1 MRMSSSNPALKRA
14 VGSGQQRG
22 YAPYQQGYHGYAQPG
37 QPYGQSYGQPGHQ
50 YGQGGPQQP
59 MAPPERSLTI
69 DDVVV
74 RTGLTLGMVILT
86 AALTYFVGAL
96 VDPGLVFPLTIV
108 GALGG
113 LVLGL
118 VIGFKQSTNPVLIM
132 IYAALQG
139 LFVGGL
145 SFILETNLAQ
155 QGIGGGGSLV
165 LPAVLG
171 TLFVAGTMLALYK
184 FEIIR
189 VTNTFMKVVM
199 AAAIGLVIAL
209 LANFVLA
216 FFIPGGMGLRE
227 PSWLGLGIC
236 LVAVVIAAMMLAIEF
251 KMIDEAIANRMP
263 ERFSWQLAF
272 GLTLTL
278 VWIYIEIL
286 RMIWILKTM
295 FAD

>member
-1 MRMSSSNPALKRA
+1 MRMSSSNPVLKRA
-14 VGSGQQRG
+14 VGSGQAG
-22 YAPYQQGYHGYAQPG
+22 YAPGAPYQQGYAGYAQAG
-37 QPYGQSYGQPGHQ
+37 QPYGQPGYPQ
-50 YGQGGPQQP
+50 AGYPGPQAP
-59 MAPPERSLTI
+59 MGGGERPVTI

-86 AALTYFVGAL
+86 AVITYFVGTM
-96 VDPGLVFPLTIV
+96 VNPGLVYPLAIV

-113 LVLGL
+113 MVLGL

-132 IYAALQG
+132 IFAALEG

-145 SFILETNLAQ
+145 SFILEMNLAA
-155 QGIGGGGSLV
+155 QGIGAAGSLV
-165 LPAVLG
+165 VPAVLG

-184 FEIIR
+184 FEVIR
-189 VTNTFMKVVM
+189 VTNTFVKVVS

-216 FFIPGGMGLRE
+216 FFIPGGLGLRE
-227 PSWLGLGIC
+227 PSWLGLIIC
-236 LVAVVIAAMMLAIEF
+236 LVAVVIASLMLAIEF
-251 KMIDEAIANRMP
+251 KMVDDAIASGMP
-263 ERFSWQLAF
+263 EKFSWQLAF

-286 RMIWILKTM
+286 RMIWILKSM